1 MTSIENTN
9 NNHPFP
15 FHSLTNNDFKTQND
29 DCNIYDM
36 DRLSHLK
43 FNPFQTNSK
52 IALSGN
58 NDDLDSLFDINNID
72 CKYLLPMEFK
82 SKLSCLKQESEF
94 SLLHL
99 NIRSISNKFDAFK
112 HLLDSL
118 DKQFQ
123 IIGLTET
130 WLNDINCEN

>member
-1 MTSIENTN
+1 MHGSRFRFQVQV
-9 NNHPFP
+9 PVPGSGSRFRFQVP
-15 FHSLTNNDFKTQND
+15 VPVSLYRF
-29 DCNIYDM
+29 
-36 DRLSHLK
+36 LVV
-43 FNPFQTNSK
+43 
-52 IALSGN
+52 AN